1 MVDIWLAI
9 ILTFGIVV
17 IIFPILIWLINRYYN
32 AKTRMKKL
40 KDELNKN
47 PEKFKKVYATL
58 GHGYNTEGE
67 KINKSVRKYI
77 IDKLYDIHQL
87 YIWYSKYK
95 SKERL
100 AIILNK

>member
-1 MVDIWLAI
+1 LSPTSKYFTTVS
-9 ILTFGIVV
+9 F
-17 IIFPILIWLINRYYN
+17 
-32 AKTRMKKL
+32 KL
-40 KDELNKN
+40 KLAFSKVGKTVN
-47 PEKFKKVYATL
+47 PDKFKKVYEAMEY
-58 GHGYNTEGE
+58 GYNTEGE

-87 YIWYSKYK
+87 YIWCSKYK